1 MVLAGELDALVDRA
15 PVEGSPVLSV
25 YLDIDQSVS
34 SNWNRGFEISLKNV
48 LRAVEEKLGED
59 RTRREAFLA
68 DAARVWEFVS
78 SYTPAG
84 KGLVIMCDASEDY
97 FWHRNVQVRMPNAAR
112 WVPKPYVRPLVEARD
127 EYERYGV
134 ILTDRQQAR
143 LFVVFLGEVEE
154 ERETLAR
161 FKVRQYKAPGKDR
174 IWSQMVFQRKADVH
188 AKWHLKRVAEMMAR
202 LEEEQEFERLV
213 IGGPT
218 DAVNAIEPLLTERL
232 RSRLIGFASLPV
244 NASAKEI
251 LSETNRLEQAYER
264 HSEKELV
271 DLLLTAAAKERRAV
285 TGLGATVHAAVEG
298 RVMSLVYEEGRQAR
312 GAECE
317 ACGSLFEEQPEQC
330 PNCGGTVQALDD
342 LMERLVERAAKTG
355 DSVELVR
362 GEAAE
367 TLEREGGGIGA
378 FLRF

>member
-1 MVLAGELDALVDRA
+1 MVLKGELDALVDRA
-15 PVEGSPVLSV
+15 GVAGSPVLSV
-25 YLDIDQSVS
+25 YLDIDQGVS

-48 LRAVEEKLGED
+48 LRSVEEKLGGD
-59 RTRREAFLA
+59 RGRREAFEA
-68 DAARVWEFVS
+68 DAERVWDFVF

-84 KGLVIMCDASEDY
+84 KGLVVMCDTSEGY
-97 FWHRNVQVRMPNAAR
+97 FWHRNLQVRMPNAAR
-112 WVPKPYVRPLVEARD
+112 WAPKPYVRPLVEARD

-134 ILTDRQQAR
+134 ILTDRRQAR

-154 ERETLAR
+154 EREALSR
-161 FKVRQYKAPGKDR
+161 FKVRPYKTSGKDR

-202 LEEEQEFERLV
+202 LEEDQEFDRLV
-213 IGGPT
+213 IGGPL
-218 DAVNAIEPLLTERL
+218 DAVNGLEPLLTERL
-232 RSRLIGFASLPV
+232 RSRLIGFASLAV
-244 NASAKEI
+244 EASEKEI
-251 LSETNRLEQAYER
+251 VAETMRLEQEYER
-264 HSEKELV
+264 RSENELV
-271 DLLLTAAAKERRAV
+271 ELLLTAAAKERRAV
-285 TGLGATVHAAVEG
+285 TGLSATVHAAVEG
-298 RVMSLVYEEGRQAR
+298 RVMSLVYEEGREAR

-317 ACGSLFEEQPEQC
+317 VCGLLFEEQPEEC
-330 PNCGGTVQALDD
+330 PNCGGKVQALDD
-342 LMERLVERAAKTG
+342 LMERLVERAVKTG